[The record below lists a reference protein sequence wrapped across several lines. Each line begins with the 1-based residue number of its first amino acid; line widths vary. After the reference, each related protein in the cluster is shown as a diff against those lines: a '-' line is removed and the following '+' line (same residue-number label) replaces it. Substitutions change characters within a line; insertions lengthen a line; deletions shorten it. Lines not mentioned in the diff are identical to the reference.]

1 MRDFSSVLCKQ
12 YLTLVC
18 ATFHGPLA
26 EPDAESEYTI

>member
-12 YLTLVC
+12 YLTLVY

-26 EPDAESEYTI
+26 EPDADRDYTI